1 MLSAHKAERAAASAA
16 LGLKME
22 EDPLLLRAARG
33 EKVEYT
39 PVWMMRQAGRHMQV
53 YRDLVKKYPTFRE
66 RSEIPEI
73 STEISLQPWEAYGVD
88 GCIYFSDILTPL
100 PGMGTCPHTMLCA
113 LTPRFQPRLPK
124 LLASACVRACIRT
137 AARAHADVSVHA
149 RTCARA
155 GWGAGLVVRGLAVP

>member
-1 MLSAHKAERAAASAA
+1 MPCPYAFDYRTCLAVGGRAKVAVTAHKTARTAAASAP

-22 EDPLLLRAARG
+22 EAPLLLRAARG

-66 RSEIPEI
+66 RSEIPEV
-73 STEISLQPWEAYGVD
+73 STAISLQPWEAYGVD

-100 PGMGTCPHTMLCA
+100 PGMGTRHATC
-113 LTPRFQPRLPK
+113 
-124 LLASACVRACIRT
+124 ASA
-137 AARAHADVSVHA
+137 
-149 RTCARA
+149 
-155 GWGAGLVVRGLAVP
+155 